1 MRITAA
7 TPRGLT
13 IDALTDGMN
22 DIDALQTQR
31 PHATGREDVVLITH
45 ADTDR
50 GYRLAC
56 RLLAR
61 GVRVVAVARHASSLT
76 RIMHGHST
84 YDVMT
89 IAADVED
96 ESQLTAVLARAES
109 RLGSCRDHR
118 RRSRLHG
125 GRSSE
130 TRQACDV
137 RLARTATKP
146 PPMTS
151 AMPR

>member
-7 TPRGLT
+7 TPRGLN

-22 DIDALQTQR
+22 DIDARQTQW
-31 PHATGREDVVLITH
+31 PHATEREDVVLITH

-61 GVRVVAVARHASSLT
+61 GVRVVAVARHTSSLT

-84 YDVMT
+84 FNVMA

-96 ESQLTAVLARAES
+96 ESQFAAVLARAES
-109 RLGSCRDHR
+109 RLGHVTTIVDGRGSI
-118 RRSRLHG
+118 G
-125 GRSSE
+125 GGDLRN
-130 TRQACDV
+130 ALD
-137 RLARTATKP
+137 A
-146 PPMTS
+146 S
-151 AMPR
+151 AEPRIRYLRPA

>member
-13 IDALTDGMN
+13 IDALTDRMN
-22 DIDALQTQR
+22 DIDALETQR

-61 GVRVVAVARHASSLT
+61 GVPVVAVARHASSLT

-84 YDVMT
+84 SNVMT

-96 ESQLTAVLARAES
+96 ESQLAAVLARAES
-109 RLGSCRDHR
+109 RLGRVATIVDGRGSTGG
-118 RRSRLHG
+118 RRSE
-125 GRSSE
+125 S
-130 TRQACDV
+130 RQACGV
-137 RLARTATKP
+137 RFARTATKP